1 MEYRKLINWY
11 PFVELPDPKIRYLI
25 RDQELDPLAVL
36 WFEDSGTSHLRYL
49 REVPAELEPH
59 ILNFMN
65 DRQRLLFGHL

>member
-1 MEYRKLINWY
+1 MESKKLINSY

-25 RDQELDPLAVL
+25 RDQKLDPLAVL
-36 WFEDSGTSHLRYL
+36 WFEDSGTPHLRYL

-59 ILNFMN
+59 ILSFMN